1 VSLERNMH
9 CGFGRCGHCQYG
21 AKFVCKD
28 GPVFC
33 FADIADIFAKEE
45 I

>member
-1 VSLERNMH
+1 MH
-9 CGFGRCGHCQYG
+9 CGFGQCGHCQYG

-28 GPVFC
+28 GPVFA
-33 FADIADIFAKEE
+33 FSEISDIFAKEE